1 MFWFLE
7 LPNDQPFIDEST
19 QNLTTWFHETLQLP
33 TLDPLAISRKVET
46 FLTERNISLKG
57 DFVEK
62 RKPLKVNYLYDELLD
77 V

>member
-1 MFWFLE
+1 V
-7 LPNDQPFIDEST
+7 ES
-19 QNLTTWFHETLQLP
+19 
-33 TLDPLAISRKVET
+33 